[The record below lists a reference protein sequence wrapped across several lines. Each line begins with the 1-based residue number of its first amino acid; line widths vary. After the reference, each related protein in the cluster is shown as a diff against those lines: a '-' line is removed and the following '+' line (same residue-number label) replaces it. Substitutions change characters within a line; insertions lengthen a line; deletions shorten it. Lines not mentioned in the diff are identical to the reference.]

1 MMRNNFIIIFFSVF
15 FFSFFELFSQTANND
30 SYVHGVNG
38 VDLQEEPVGKRT
50 LNGDVSTNDVGFA
63 GTDVYELLVAPNGG
77 TLSCQTGGDPNNGQN
92 NKICTDGTFRFVH
105 NGGEV
110 HNNGWIYKIV
120 KDGVTYT
127 GSVTI
132 TTNSVNDAP
141 EPLPDA
147 IINLAE
153 GSVTNIDLSVNDGDD
168 DNPKAQLTWALA
180 QAQFSKG
187 TISSFDAANG
197 TLTYTAPAALIATF
211 DETMNYTLTDG
222 ALTTQSTFRV
232 QVVNTPPVPQNDE
245 YTVNVGTPL
254 VIAAPGPLANDPGTN
269 AKQMVWQNDGPDHGN
284 LACDVVGD
292 AYKDLPWFCQNGK
305 FTYTFTGNNQ
315 LTDEFTYKLF
325 DGEENSN
332 VNATVTIN
340 INHCPVGGTG
350 DVYEVIEGGTLNVA
364 TAAGV
369 GGGVILG
376 TVGDVPGTGA
386 NRGKKTAGTADSD
399 INNGDVLKA
408 VLSGAPPAHAQS
420 FTLNQNGTFTY
431 VHDGTNAVAPNHQ
444 VTFQYTLHDGP
455 VPYNANNNPSG
466 CPPQGPYTVTINIIP
481 QNDCPDCTD
490 DTYTIPEG
498 FAMNVPVGSGFIQG
512 DANDNAK
519 NYTNRKTAG
528 GPDTDEENN
537 TLSAVKTSDPTGFVP
552 GTWVFN
558 AAGDGRFTYTH
569 NMDPNV
575 GAVVNTTSFKY
586 RIGDDGADPNCPP
599 AAGEECTVT
608 IVIQNV
614 APVVDNDDFACGT
627 VNAVK
632 EGGVVNVA
640 APGVLDGDVFNN
652 PFDPKTFVITDAPD
666 FGTLLC
672 AKVGDPNEGQN
683 NFCSDGSF
691 RYTHAC
697 NPGNDAN
704 NVETIKYRINDGTD
718 NSNEATVTICIE
730 NECPVGEDDFYS
742 LLIDDGGTLNA
753 TGGGGL
759 FEGVLTLNDGNDDG
773 ADGIFVDTDPN
784 NCDNLTA
791 TYKAGNGP
799 SNGTLTCPTNVGL
812 GAPAICP
819 DGTFRYVHNAGQ
831 GVNDTFDYVLNDGE
845 CQVNVSQVTI
855 SVNACPTG
863 QADTYS
869 VNEGQFININT
880 AAGAGGGVILGTVGG
895 SKTGGAADTDPNGT
909 PLTIASAGINNRGI
923 KTAPTKGTIVCEKGG
938 DPNLGAAPSICSDG
952 TFKYT
957 HNGDEPGAGVDDF
970 FEYILTDGTCQVDVR
985 VDLNVNPQNDCPVGT
1000 ADTYEVNEGQTL
1012 DINTKAGAG
1021 GGVILGT
1028 VGGAKSAG
1036 AADSD
1041 VDSNDNTL
1049 TAALSG
1055 GGPSHGV
1062 LTCPTNVGLG
1072 TPAICTDGT
1081 FRYVHD
1087 GGAAVTD
1094 SFQYTLNDGD
1104 GCNNAGPFTVTINIT
1119 QTNDCPAGNN
1129 DTYTVN
1135 EGGTLVLDDH
1145 DGTANADPNDNGIK
1159 ANDVGD
1165 EESDKYVL
1173 GWELVSAPSNG
1184 VIQNQTANGE
1194 LQYVHNG
1201 LNTNADTFT
1210 YRYIDAGCTGGG
1222 FSPAITVT
1230 INITPIDNCP
1240 VARPDSY
1247 IDIINEGGTLVRNA
1261 AQGVIQW
1268 NTPSADDSDIEG
1280 DAFIVEIKPGS
1291 GPFRGTLTCPSQPG
1305 LGSPAICPDGSFNY
1319 THDGSENLDDQFS
1332 YYARD
1337 NVAPFCADGGPNNRT
1352 EAAVSIRVVAQND
1365 CPIAIDDAYT
1375 VNENET
1381 INADGQGVNP
1391 EGVIQKENTNLAN
1404 AKDSDAENDAFT
1416 VALKAGAAN
1425 APVNGTLSCPTNVG
1439 LGTPAI
1445 CPDGTFRYV
1454 HDGSE
1459 TISDQFTYVIT
1470 PGVACVVPGDNEG
1483 VVNITIIPQPDCPI
1497 VVNEAETV
1505 VEGGTLTG
1513 NNCAGGTPCDL
1524 SKNDDAG
1531 GGTKNYTITQQPTQG
1546 AINIDPLTGVFTY
1559 VHNGNETPGTD
1570 VVKYTTNNGQC
1581 DSNEGTLNI
1590 TITPANDPPEAL
1602 PDIYN
1607 CNEGGNININTF
1619 NTGVLNNDDDPDFT
1633 PPGNP
1638 FKDDPLKVHQVVKQ
1652 PDKYDAVAAG
1662 QAFTVN
1668 QNGTFI
1674 YFHDGSAGATDTFTY
1689 TARDDNCL
1697 ATNNCPT
1704 TTVTINIVAV
1714 NDCPIGEDDNYTVNE
1729 GELLSANGLAGNPE
1743 GVILRND
1750 GSDSGNDG
1758 VLFDFDEE
1766 NDQIIVTQVGP
1777 DPLHGIFNLFPNGTF
1792 NYTHNG
1798 TENFNGISF
1807 QYNLTDNAGCNVAA
1821 GGPYTVNI
1829 TVIPVNECPVVDDH
1843 TYGGV
1848 NEGESFTVAAP
1859 AGVSQGAVPD
1869 VDPDGDNLT
1878 AVVIANP
1885 SHGVLTCPAT
1895 LQAGICQDGAF
1906 KYQHDGSENHTDTFT
1921 YGQNDGNGCTR
1932 NGTVTINITPVND
1945 PPVANDDLTYS
1956 VNEGQTLNISD
1967 INLGVRANDSDPE
1980 QDVMDVNQ
1988 VTLDWGCGG
1997 CSGPSQANNWV
2008 ANPDGTFTYTHNG
2021 TDLVNVDEIKYQL
2034 DDNQAANNKS
2044 NIATVRINIINTPPV
2059 ANGENYTVDKCE
2071 TILAND
2077 LNGSNALIAD
2087 GVLVNDTDVD
2097 PEDQLK
2103 LTAIINTATTHGVL
2117 SCTKGGDPNNGK
2129 INNICTDGSFQYVH
2143 DGTPNPT
2150 TDSFTYFVNDGEVS
2164 TADPVTATITIINRA
2179 PVGVLDE
2186 YTILEG
2192 QTLTVTAGAL
2202 GLKDND
2208 TDANSCDNLV
2218 VTMKTPPK
2226 YHNENSNV
2234 VVNPN
2239 DPCLNNNNVNCPQ
2252 GGPFEAQT
2260 DGAFTYVHDGSETTI
2275 DSLMY
2280 RVSDGDLTAPATKAI
2295 INITP
2300 VNDPPTARN
2309 DTFYIN
2315 ECETIVI
2322 DAANGLKKNDE
2333 DPDNDISLVEV
2344 FVPATDVPTKGIL
2357 SCGFLNN
2364 TACRDGSFQY
2374 VHNGDDKPN
2383 VDSFKYRLW
2392 DGEDFSATLATVT
2405 IIINNRVPPGAQNET
2420 YSVNECKTIIVDAA
2434 SGVLANDADP
2444 DCKDVMRIIMKDLP
2458 TMGAFIPKEDG
2469 SFTYSHDCTDNPDN
2483 TFFTYFITDGEDTTT
2498 VADTAFININNVCVV
2513 GNDDLYENI
2522 LEGGKLIINADSGV
2536 LHNDNDQNPLDPVT
2550 VVPPIP
2556 LTSPQYGV
2564 LNLFANGS
2572 FDYVHDD
2579 SENFEDVFTYLVN
2592 DGECV
2597 LPDTVTVTIRITPV
2611 PDTPPVALGDTYDCI
2626 DEDSVLQTLTYLEG
2640 VLGNDYDL
2648 DEKDSVLTAVL
2659 VTLPLHGS
2667 LILNPNGTFIY
2678 NHNGSE
2684 TTADSFTYFATDGD
2698 FNTDTVTVNLCIN
2711 PVNDCPV
2718 PVADIYNINEG
2729 QTIDSSLVANDSD
2742 IEITNGITNNELVV
2756 SVLDEPKNVDGDIVG
2771 NLYWSPD
2778 GKFVYNPPRHIEAPG
2793 PEVVT
2798 FDYALSD
2805 DGFVLCDSTTTVT
2818 ITIAHINDC
2827 PVAVNDSIE
2836 FDASSPI
2843 TITKD
2848 LIVNDFDIDSDIDS
2862 TSIEI
2867 IRNPDFGEVIVNNDG
2882 TITYNFDNS
2891 PTNFDTLIYT
2901 VRDIEGCPSNQG
2913 YMFIHAKNLNPTIYE
2928 LPNYFTPNDDL
2939 FNDYFVAKY
2948 QNIKEEYIGFNVKIY
2963 DRYERIVYTNDDVST
2978 DKVWDG
2984 RNNSGQPVQSDFYY
2998 FEVTPVEYKGT
3009 KYERTKDII
3018 AGTVYL
3024 ERER

>member
-1 MMRNNFIIIFFSVF
+1 MMRNNYFIIFFPLL
-15 FFSFFELFSQTANND
+15 FFSFFELFSQTVNND

-120 KDGVTYT
+120 KGGQTYT
-127 GSVTI
+127 GNVTI
-132 TTNSVNDAP
+132 TTHSVNDAP

-168 DNPKAQLTWALA
+168 DNPKAQLTWELD
-180 QAQFSKG
+180 QAQFTKG
-187 TISSFDAANG
+187 TISSFDGANG
-197 TLTYTAPAALIATF
+197 TLTYTAPAALTSTF
-211 DETMNYTLTDG
+211 DETMDYTLTDG

-232 QVVNTPPVPQNDE
+232 QVVNTPPVPQNDQ

-254 VIAAPGPLANDPGTN
+254 VIAAPGPLSNDPGTN
-269 AKQMVWQNDGPDHGN
+269 AKKMLWQSDPPDHGT
-284 LACDVVGD
+284 LACDVGSD
-292 AYKDLPWFCQNGK
+292 AYNGLPWFCQNGK

-569 NMDPNV
+569 NMNPNV

-730 NECPVGEDDFYS
+730 NECPVAEDDFYS

-1000 ADTYEVNEGQTL
+1000 ADTYEVNEGLTL

-1028 VGGAKSAG
+1028 VGGAKSGG

-1104 GCNNAGPFTVTINIT
+1104 DCNNAGPFTVTINIT

-1201 LNTNADTFT
+1201 LNTNADSFT

-1352 EAAVSIRVVAQND
+1352 EATVSIRVVAQND

-1459 TISDQFTYVIT
+1459 TIADQFTYVIT

-1524 SKNDDAG
+1524 SKNDDDG
-1531 GGTKNYTITQQPTQG
+1531 GGTKNYTVTQQPTQG
-1546 AINIDPLTGVFTY
+1546 ALTLNANGTFTY

-1570 VVKYTTNNGQC
+1570 VVKYITNNGQC

-1590 TITPANDPPEAL
+1590 TITPANDPPVAN

-1607 CNEGGNININTF
+1607 CDEGGNININTF
-1619 NTGVLNNDDDPDFT
+1619 NTGVLTNDTDADFA

-1662 QAFTVN
+1662 QAFSVN
-1668 QNGTFI
+1668 PNGTFI

-1689 TARDDNCL
+1689 TAKDDNCL
-1697 ATNNCPT
+1697 ASNNCPT
-1704 TTVTINIVAV
+1704 TTVTINIDAV

-1729 GELLSANGLAGNPE
+1729 GQLLSANGLAGNPE

-1750 GSDSGNDG
+1750 GNDSGNDG

-1792 NYTHNG
+1792 NYTHDG
-1798 TENFNGISF
+1798 SENFNGIF
-1807 QYNLTDNAGCNVAA
+1807 FRYNLTDNAGCNVAA

-1829 TVIPVNECPVVDDH
+1829 QVIPVNECPVVDNH

-1878 AVVIANP
+1878 AVLIANP

-1945 PPVANDDLTYS
+1945 PPVANDDLTYN

-2097 PEDQLK
+2097 PQDQ
-2103 LTAIINTATTHGVL
+2103 LTAIINTATIHGVL
-2117 SCTKGGDPNNGK
+2117 SCIKGGDPNIGK

-2234 VVNPN
+2234 VANPN
-2239 DPCLNNNNVNCPQ
+2239 DPCINNQNVNCPQ

-2322 DAANGLKKNDE
+2322 DAPNGLKKNDE

-2556 LTSPQYGV
+2556 LTSPQHGV

-2684 TTADSFTYFATDGD
+2684 TTTDSFTYFATDGD

-2742 IEITNGITNNELVV
+2742 IEITNGITNNDLVV

-2843 TITKD
+2843 TIIKD
-2848 LIVNDFDIDSDIDS
+2848 LIANDFDIDSDIDS

-2901 VRDIEGCPSNQG
+2901 VRDIEGCASNQG

-2948 QNIKEEYIGFNVKIY
+2948 QNIKEEYIGFKVKIY

-2978 DKVWDG
+2978 DKIWDG
-2984 RNNSGQPVQSDFYY
+2984 KNNTGQPVQSDFYY

-3009 KYERTKDII
+3009 KYERSKDII
-3018 AGTVYL
+3018 VGTLYL
-3024 ERER
+3024 ERDR

>member
-1 MMRNNFIIIFFSVF
+1 MMRNNFFIIFFSIF
-15 FFSFFELFSQTANND
+15 FFSFFELFSQTVNND

-120 KDGVTYT
+120 KGGVTYT
-127 GSVTI
+127 GNVTI

-168 DNPKAQLTWALA
+168 DNPKAQLTWALS

-187 TISSFDAANG
+187 TISNFDAANG

-245 YTVNVGTPL
+245 YTVNVGIPL

-269 AKQMVWQNDGPDHGN
+269 AKKMLWQSDPPDHGT
-284 LACDVVGD
+284 LACDVGSD
-292 AYKDLPWFCQNGK
+292 AYNGLPWFCQNGK
-305 FTYTFTGNNQ
+305 FTYSFTGNNQ

-399 INNGDVLKA
+399 LNNGDVLKA

-466 CPPQGPYTVTINIIP
+466 CPPQGPFTVTINIIP

-519 NYTNRKTAG
+519 NYSNRKTAG

-537 TLSAVKTSDPTGFVP
+537 TLSAVKTSNPTGFVP

-614 APVVDNDDFACGT
+614 APVVDDDDFACGT

-730 NECPVGEDDFYS
+730 NECPVAEDDFYS

-773 ADGIFVDTDPN
+773 GDGIFVDTDPN

-985 VDLNVNPQNDCPVGT
+985 VDLNVNPRNDCPVGT
-1000 ADTYEVNEGQTL
+1000 ADTYEVNEGLTL

-1104 GCNNAGPFTVTINIT
+1104 DCNNAGPFTVTINIT
-1119 QTNDCPAGNN
+1119 QTNDCPAGND
-1129 DTYTVN
+1129 DTYNVN

-1222 FSPAITVT
+1222 FSPTITVT
-1230 INITPIDNCP
+1230 ININPIDNCP

-1280 DAFIVEIKPGS
+1280 HEFIVEIKPGS

-1319 THDGSENLDDQFS
+1319 SHDGSENLDDQFS

-1337 NVAPFCADGGPNNRT
+1337 NVAPFCVDGGPNNRT
-1352 EAAVSIRVVAQND
+1352 EATVSIRVKAQND

-1445 CPDGTFRYV
+1445 CPDGTFRYI

-1459 TISDQFTYVIT
+1459 TIADQFTYVIT

-1524 SKNDDAG
+1524 SKNDDDG
-1531 GGTKNYTITQQPTQG
+1531 GGTKNYTVTQQPTQG
-1546 AINIDPLTGVFTY
+1546 ALTLNANGTFTY

-1570 VVKYTTNNGQC
+1570 VVKYITNNGQC

-1590 TITPANDPPEAL
+1590 TITPANDPPVAN
-1602 PDIYN
+1602 PDVYN
-1607 CNEGGNININTF
+1607 CDEGGNININTF
-1619 NTGVLNNDDDPDFT
+1619 NTGVLNNDTDADFA

-1662 QAFTVN
+1662 QAFSVN
-1668 QNGTFI
+1668 ENGTFI

-1689 TARDDNCL
+1689 IAKDDNCL

-1704 TTVTINIVAV
+1704 TTVTINIDAV
-1714 NDCPIGEDDNYTVNE
+1714 NDCPVGEDDNYTVNE
-1729 GELLSANGLAGNPE
+1729 GELLTANGLAGNPE

-1750 GSDSGNDG
+1750 GNDSGNDG

-1777 DPLHGIFNLFPNGTF
+1777 DPLHGNFNLFPNGTF
-1792 NYTHNG
+1792 NYTHDG
-1798 TENFNGISF
+1798 SENFNGIF
-1807 QYNLTDNAGCNVAA
+1807 FRYNLTDNAGCNVPA

-1829 TVIPVNECPVVDDH
+1829 QVIPVNECPVVDDH

-1945 PPVANDDLTYS
+1945 PPVAADDLTYS
-1956 VNEGQTLNISD
+1956 VNEGQTLTIND

-1980 QDVMDVNQ
+1980 QNVMDVNQ
-1988 VTLDWGCGG
+1988 VTLDFGCGG
-1997 CSGPSQANNWV
+1997 CSGPSQATNWV
-2008 ANPDGTFTYTHNG
+2008 ANPDGTFIYTHNG
-2021 TDLVNVDEIKYQL
+2021 TDPINVDEIKYQL

-2044 NIATVRINIINTPPV
+2044 NIATIRINIQNTRPI
-2059 ANGENYTVDKCE
+2059 ANDENYTVDKCE
-2071 TILAND
+2071 TLLAND
-2077 LNGSNALIAD
+2077 DGSNPNLPNR
-2087 GVLVNDTDVD
+2087 VLVNDTDVD
-2097 PEDQLK
+2097 PQDNLIAT
-2103 LTAIINTATTHGVL
+2103 LVTGTSHGTLRCPVTTAPG
-2117 SCTKGGDPNNGK
+2117 
-2129 INNICTDGSFQYVH
+2129 ICPDGSFQYVH
-2143 DGTPNPT
+2143 DGTPAPT
-2150 TDSFTYFVNDGEVS
+2150 TDSFVYSISDGEQLALE
-2164 TADPVTATITIINRA
+2164 TATATINIINRA

-2252 GGPFEAQT
+2252 GGPFETQT

-2556 LTSPQYGV
+2556 LTSPQHGV

-2684 TTADSFTYFATDGD
+2684 TTTDSFTYYATDGD

-2742 IEITNGITNNELVV
+2742 IEITNGITNNDLVV

-2848 LIVNDFDIDSDIDS
+2848 LIANDFDIDSDIDS

-2901 VRDIEGCPSNQG
+2901 VRDIEGCASNQG

-2948 QNIKEEYIGFNVKIY
+2948 QNIKEEYIGFKVKIY

-2978 DKVWDG
+2978 DKIWDG
-2984 RNNSGQPVQSDFYY
+2984 KNNTGQPVQSDFYY

-3009 KYERTKDII
+3009 KYERSKDII
-3018 AGTVYL
+3018 AGTLYL
-3024 ERER
+3024 ERDR

>member
-1 MMRNNFIIIFFSVF
+1 MMRNNFIIIFFSIF
-15 FFSFFELFSQTANND
+15 FFSFFELFSQTVNND

-120 KDGVTYT
+120 KGGVTYT
-127 GSVTI
+127 GNVTI

-168 DNPKAQLTWALA
+168 DNPKAQLTWALS

-197 TLTYTAPAALIATF
+197 TLTFTAPAALTETF

-222 ALTTQSTFRV
+222 ALTTTSTFRV
-232 QVVNTPPVPQNDE
+232 QVVNSPPVPVDDE

-269 AKQMVWQNDGPDHGN
+269 AKKMLWQSDAPDHGT
-284 LACDVVGD
+284 LACDVGGD
-292 AYKDLPWFCQNGK
+292 AYNGLAWFCQNGK

-332 VNATVTIN
+332 VNATVTIK

-408 VLSGAPPAHAQS
+408 VLSGAPPAHAAS

-431 VHDGTNAVAPNHQ
+431 VHDGTNAAAPNHQ
-444 VTFQYTLHDGP
+444 VTFKYTLHDGP

-569 NMDPNV
+569 NMNPNV

-652 PFDPKTFVITDAPD
+652 PFDPKNFVITDAPD

-691 RYTHAC
+691 RYTHTC

-773 ADGIFVDTDPN
+773 SDGILVDTDPN

-799 SNGTLTCPTNVGL
+799 NNGTLTCPTNVGL

-819 DGTFRYVHNAGQ
+819 DGTFRYVHNAGS

-909 PLTIASAGINNRGI
+909 PLIIAAAGINNRGI
-923 KTAPTKGTIVCEKGG
+923 KTAPTKGTIICEKGG
-938 DPNLGAAPSICSDG
+938 DPNQGAAPSICSDG

-1012 DINTKAGAG
+1012 NINTKAGAG

-1094 SFQYTLNDGD
+1094 SFQYTLNDGN

-1240 VARPDSY
+1240 VARPDEY

-1337 NVAPFCADGGPNNRT
+1337 NVAPFCVDGGPNNRT
-1352 EAAVSIRVVAQND
+1352 EATVSIRVKAQND

-1425 APVNGTLSCPTNVG
+1425 APVNGTLSCPTNAG

-1459 TISDQFTYVIT
+1459 TIADQFTYVIT

-1524 SKNDDAG
+1524 SKNDDDG
-1531 GGTKNYTITQQPTQG
+1531 GGTKNYTVTQQPTQG
-1546 AINIDPLTGVFTY
+1546 ALTLNANGTFTY

-1570 VVKYTTNNGQC
+1570 VVKYITNNGQC

-1590 TITPANDPPEAL
+1590 TITPANDPPVAN
-1602 PDIYN
+1602 PDVYN

-1619 NTGVLNNDDDPDFT
+1619 NTGVLNNDTDADFA

-1652 PDKYDAVAAG
+1652 PDNYDAVAAG

-1704 TTVTINIVAV
+1704 TTVTINIVSV

-1792 NYTHNG
+1792 NYTHDG
-1798 TENFNGISF
+1798 TENFNGIF
-1807 QYNLTDNAGCNVAA
+1807 FRYNLTDNAGCNVAA

-1829 TVIPVNECPVVDDH
+1829 QVIPVNECPIVDDH

-1921 YGQNDGNGCTR
+1921 YGQNDGNGCIR

-1945 PPVANDDLTYS
+1945 PPVAADDLTYS

-2087 GVLVNDTDVD
+2087 GVLVNDTDID
-2097 PEDQLK
+2097 PQDQ
-2103 LTAIINTATTHGVL
+2103 LTAIINTATAHGVL

-2143 DGTPNPT
+2143 NGTPNPT

-2239 DPCLNNNNVNCPQ
+2239 DPCLNNNVNCNT

-2364 TACRDGSFQY
+2364 TACRDGSFKY

-2392 DGEDFSATLATVT
+2392 DGEDFSTTLATVT

-2434 SGVLANDADP
+2434 TGVLANDSDP

-2536 LHNDNDQNPLDPVT
+2536 LHNDNDQNQLDPVT

-2556 LTSPQYGV
+2556 LTSPQHGV

-2684 TTADSFTYFATDGD
+2684 TTADSFTYYATDGD

-2729 QTIDSSLVANDSD
+2729 QTIDSSLVVNDSD
-2742 IEITNGITNNELVV
+2742 IEIANGITNNDLVV

-2848 LIVNDFDIDSDIDS
+2848 LIANDFDIDSDIDS

-2901 VRDIEGCPSNQG
+2901 VRDIEGCASNQG

-2948 QNIKEEYIGFNVKIY
+2948 QNIKEEYIGFKVKIY
-2963 DRYERIVYTNDDVST
+2963 DRYERIIYTNDDVST
-2978 DKVWDG
+2978 DKIWDG
-2984 RNNSGQPVQSDFYY
+2984 KNNAGQPVQSDFYY

-3009 KYERTKDII
+3009 KYERSKDII
-3018 AGTVYL
+3018 VGTLYL
-3024 ERER
+3024 ERDR

>member
-1 MMRNNFIIIFFSVF
+1 MMRNNYFIIFFSLL
-15 FFSFFELFSQTANND
+15 FFSFFELFSQTVNND

-120 KDGVTYT
+120 KGGQTYT
-127 GSVTI
+127 GNVTI
-132 TTNSVNDAP
+132 TTHSVNDAP

-168 DNPKAQLTWALA
+168 DNPKAQLTWELD
-180 QAQFSKG
+180 QAQFTKG
-187 TISSFDAANG
+187 TISSFDGANG
-197 TLTYTAPAALIATF
+197 TLTYTAPAALTSTF
-211 DETMNYTLTDG
+211 DETMDYTLTDG

-232 QVVNTPPVPQNDE
+232 QVVNTPPVPQNDQ

-254 VIAAPGPLANDPGTN
+254 VIAAPGPLSNDPGTN
-269 AKQMVWQNDGPDHGN
+269 AKKMLWQSDPPDHGT
-284 LACDVVGD
+284 LACDVGSD
-292 AYKDLPWFCQNGK
+292 AYNGLPWFCQNGK

-408 VLSGAPPAHAQS
+408 VLSGGPPAHAQS

-569 NMDPNV
+569 NMNPNV

-730 NECPVGEDDFYS
+730 NECPVAEDDFYS

-773 ADGIFVDTDPN
+773 GDGIFVDTDPN

-831 GVNDTFDYVLNDGE
+831 GVNDTFDYILNDGE

-1028 VGGAKSAG
+1028 VGGAKSGG

-1104 GCNNAGPFTVTINIT
+1104 NCNNAGPFTVTINIT

-1750 GSDSGNDG
+1750 GNDSGNDG

-1777 DPLHGIFNLFPNGTF
+1777 DPLHGNFNLFPNGTF
-1792 NYTHNG
+1792 NYTHDG
-1798 TENFNGISF
+1798 SENFNGIF
-1807 QYNLTDNAGCNVAA
+1807 FRYNLTDNAGCNVAA

-1829 TVIPVNECPVVDDH
+1829 QVIPVNECPVVDDH

-1956 VNEGQTLNISD
+1956 VNEGQTLTIND

-1980 QDVMDVNQ
+1980 QNVMDVNQ
-1988 VTLDWGCGG
+1988 VTLDFGCGG
-1997 CSGPSQANNWV
+1997 CTGPSQATNWV
-2008 ANPDGTFTYTHNG
+2008 ANPDGTFIYTHNG
-2021 TDLVNVDEIKYQL
+2021 TDPINVDEIKYQL

-2044 NIATVRINIINTPPV
+2044 NIATIRINIQNTRPI
-2059 ANGENYTVDKCE
+2059 ANDENYTVDKCE
-2071 TILAND
+2071 TLLAND
-2077 LNGSNALIAD
+2077 DGSNPNLPNR
-2087 GVLVNDTDVD
+2087 VLVNDTDVD
-2097 PEDQLK
+2097 PQDNLIAT
-2103 LTAIINTATTHGVL
+2103 LITGTSHGTLRCPVTTALG
-2117 SCTKGGDPNNGK
+2117 
-2129 INNICTDGSFQYVH
+2129 ICPDGSFQYVH
-2143 DGTPNPT
+2143 DGTPAPT
-2150 TDSFTYFVNDGEVS
+2150 TDSFVYSVSDGEQLALE
-2164 TADPVTATITIINRA
+2164 TATATITIINRA

-2383 VDSFKYRLW
+2383 VDTFKYRLW

-2444 DCKDVMRIIMKDLP
+2444 DCKDVMKIIMKDLP

-2611 PDTPPVALGDTYDCI
+2611 PDTPPVALGDNYDCI

-2729 QTIDSSLVANDSD
+2729 ETIDSSLVANDSD
-2742 IEITNGITNNELVV
+2742 IEITNGITNNDLVV

-2848 LIVNDFDIDSDIDS
+2848 LIANDFDIDSDIDS

-2901 VRDIEGCPSNQG
+2901 VRDIEGCASNQG

-2948 QNIKEEYIGFNVKIY
+2948 QNIKEEYIGFKVKIY
-2963 DRYERIVYTNDDVST
+2963 DRYERIVYTNDDIST
-2978 DKVWDG
+2978 DKIWDG
-2984 RNNSGQPVQSDFYY
+2984 KNNTGQPVQSDFYY

-3009 KYERTKDII
+3009 KYERSKDII
-3018 AGTVYL
+3018 VGTLYL
-3024 ERER
+3024 ERDR

>member
-1 MMRNNFIIIFFSVF
+1 MMRNNFIIIFFSIF
-15 FFSFFELFSQTANND
+15 FFSFFELFSQTVNND

-120 KDGVTYT
+120 KGGVTYT
-127 GSVTI
+127 GNVTI

-168 DNPKAQLTWALA
+168 DNPKAQLTWALS

-197 TLTYTAPAALIATF
+197 TLTFTAPAALTETF

-222 ALTTQSTFRV
+222 ALTTTSTFRV
-232 QVVNTPPVPQNDE
+232 QVVNSPPVPVDDE

-269 AKQMVWQNDGPDHGN
+269 AKKMLWQSDAPDHGT
-284 LACDVVGD
+284 LACDVGGD
-292 AYKDLPWFCQNGK
+292 AYNGLAWFCQNGK

-332 VNATVTIN
+332 VNATVTIK

-364 TAAGV
+364 TAAGA

-569 NMDPNV
+569 NMNPNV

-652 PFDPKTFVITDAPD
+652 PFDPKNFVITDAPD

-691 RYTHAC
+691 RYTHTC

-773 ADGIFVDTDPN
+773 SDGILVDTDPN

-799 SNGTLTCPTNVGL
+799 NNGTLTCPTNVGL

-819 DGTFRYVHNAGQ
+819 DGTFRYVHNAGS

-909 PLTIASAGINNRGI
+909 PLIIAAAGINNRGI
-923 KTAPTKGTIVCEKGG
+923 KTAPTKGTIICEKGG
-938 DPNLGAAPSICSDG
+938 DPNQGAAPSICSDG

-1012 DINTKAGAG
+1012 NINTKAGAG

-1094 SFQYTLNDGD
+1094 SFQYTLNDGN

-1240 VARPDSY
+1240 VARPDEY

-1337 NVAPFCADGGPNNRT
+1337 NVAPFCVDGGPNNRT
-1352 EAAVSIRVVAQND
+1352 EATVSIRVKAQND

-1425 APVNGTLSCPTNVG
+1425 APVNGTLSCPTNAG

-1459 TISDQFTYVIT
+1459 TIADQFTYVIT

-1524 SKNDDAG
+1524 SKNDDDG
-1531 GGTKNYTITQQPTQG
+1531 GGTKNYTVTQQPTQG
-1546 AINIDPLTGVFTY
+1546 ALTLNANGTFTY

-1570 VVKYTTNNGQC
+1570 VVKYITNNGQC

-1590 TITPANDPPEAL
+1590 TITPANDPPVAN
-1602 PDIYN
+1602 PDVYN

-1619 NTGVLNNDDDPDFT
+1619 NTGVLNNDTDADFA

-1652 PDKYDAVAAG
+1652 PDNYDAVAAG

-1704 TTVTINIVAV
+1704 TTVTINIVSV

-1777 DPLHGIFNLFPNGTF
+1777 DPLHGNFNLFPNGTF
-1792 NYTHNG
+1792 NYTHDG
-1798 TENFNGISF
+1798 TENFNGIF
-1807 QYNLTDNAGCNVAA
+1807 FRYNLTDNAGCNVAA

-1829 TVIPVNECPVVDDH
+1829 QVIPVNECPIVDDH

-1945 PPVANDDLTYS
+1945 PPVAADDLTYS

-2087 GVLVNDTDVD
+2087 GVLVNDTDID
-2097 PEDQLK
+2097 PQDQ
-2103 LTAIINTATTHGVL
+2103 LTAIINTATAHGVL

-2143 DGTPNPT
+2143 NGTPNPT

-2239 DPCLNNNNVNCPQ
+2239 DPCLNNNVNCNT

-2364 TACRDGSFQY
+2364 TACRDGSFKY

-2392 DGEDFSATLATVT
+2392 DGEDFSTTLATVT

-2434 SGVLANDADP
+2434 TGVLANDADP

-2536 LHNDNDQNPLDPVT
+2536 LHNDNDQNQLDPVT

-2556 LTSPQYGV
+2556 LTSPQHGV

-2684 TTADSFTYFATDGD
+2684 TTADSFTYYATDGD

-2729 QTIDSSLVANDSD
+2729 QTIDSSLVVNDSD
-2742 IEITNGITNNELVV
+2742 IEIANGITNNDLVV

-2848 LIVNDFDIDSDIDS
+2848 LIANDFDIDSDIDS

-2901 VRDIEGCPSNQG
+2901 VRDIEGCASNQG

-2948 QNIKEEYIGFNVKIY
+2948 QNIKEEYIGFKVKIY
-2963 DRYERIVYTNDDVST
+2963 DRYERIIYTNDDVST
-2978 DKVWDG
+2978 DKIWDG
-2984 RNNSGQPVQSDFYY
+2984 KNNAGQPVQSDFYY

-3009 KYERTKDII
+3009 KYERSKDII
-3018 AGTVYL
+3018 VGTLYL
-3024 ERER
+3024 ERDR

>member
-1 MMRNNFIIIFFSVF
+1 MMRNNFIIILFSVF

-120 KDGVTYT
+120 KGGVTFT

-180 QAQFSKG
+180 QAQFTKG

-197 TLTYTAPAALIATF
+197 TLTYTAPAALTSTF

-245 YTVNVGTPL
+245 YTLNVGTPL
-254 VIAAPGPLANDPGTN
+254 VIAAPGPLSNDPGTN
-269 AKQMVWQNDGPDHGN
+269 AKKMVWQNDGPDHGT
-284 LACDVVGD
+284 LACDVGSD
-292 AYKDLPWFCQNGK
+292 AYNGLPWFCQNGK

-466 CPPQGPYTVTINIIP
+466 CPPQGPYTVTINIIA
-481 QNDCPDCTD
+481 QNDCPDCTN

-512 DANDNAK
+512 DQADNAK
-519 NYTNRKTAG
+519 NYGGRKTVG

-575 GAVVNTTSFKY
+575 GAVVSSTTFKY

-608 IVIQNV
+608 IIIQNV
-614 APVVDNDDFACGT
+614 APVVSNDDIPCNDADA
-627 VNAVK
+627 VN
-632 EGGVVNVA
+632 EGGETIVRGNVVNGIDSEGILA
-640 APGVLDGDVFNN
+640 NDVFNN
-652 PFDPKTFVITDAPD
+652 PNDPKNISVTDAPD
-666 FGTLLC
+666 FGTLICDLN
-672 AKVGDPNEGQN
+672 GDPNFGQA
-683 NFCSDGSF
+683 NFCSDGS
-691 RYTHAC
+691 YKYIHNCTPA
-697 NPGNDAN
+697 NDAN
-704 NVETIKYRINDGTD
+704 NVETIKYKINDGTAD
-718 NSNEATVTICIE
+718 SNEGTLTICI
-730 NECPVGEDDFYS
+730 NNICPTKETDNYL
-742 LLIDDGGTLNA
+742 LLIDDGGTLDANGQ
-753 TGGGGL
+753 GGNPN
-759 FEGVLTLNDGNDDG
+759 GVLTRNDGIDDGND
-773 ADGIFVDTDPN
+773 GILVDTDPD

-791 TYKAGNGP
+791 AIKTLPVGGTISCRTAGDPKLNQA
-799 SNGTLTCPTNVGL
+799 NE
-812 GAPAICP
+812 ICT
-819 DGTFRYVHNAGQ
+819 DGTFRYDDNVGGAA
-831 GVNDTFDYVLNDGE
+831 TAFFEYTLSDGE
-845 CQVNVSQVTI
+845 CTVDDIRVNL
-855 SVNACPTG
+855 SVNQCPVG
-863 QADTYS
+863 AADTYS

-909 PLTIASAGINNRGI
+909 PLTVASAGINNRGI

-938 DPNLGAAPSICSDG
+938 DPNLGAAPSICTDG

-957 HNGDEPGAGVDDF
+957 HLGDEPGVGVDDF
-970 FEYILTDGTCQVDVR
+970 FEYILTDGVCQVDVR
-985 VDLNVNPQNDCPVGT
+985 VDLNVNPQNDCPIGT
-1000 ADTYEVNEGQTL
+1000 ADTYEVNEGQT
-1012 DINTKAGAG
+1012 ININSKGGAG

-1028 VGGAKSAG
+1028 VGGAKSVAG
-1036 AADSD
+1036 VDSD
-1041 VDSNDNTL
+1041 VDSDDNNL
-1049 TAALSG
+1049 TVTKASDPSNHVGAFVLNANG
-1055 GGPSHGV
+1055 TFIYTHDGGPS
-1062 LTCPTNVGLG
+1062 TS
-1072 TPAICTDGT
+1072 
-1081 FRYVHD
+1081 
-1087 GGAAVTD
+1087 D
-1094 SFQYTLNDGD
+1094 SFQYTINDQD
-1104 GCNNAGPFTVTINIT
+1104 GCAASAPVTVTINIT
-1119 QTNDCPAGNN
+1119 QTNDCPVGNA

-1159 ANDVGD
+1159 ANDTGD

-1210 YRYIDAGCTGGG
+1210 YRYIDAGCVGGG

-1240 VARPDSY
+1240 VARPDEY
-1247 IDIINEGGTLVRNA
+1247 IDIINEGGTLTRNA

-1268 NTPSADDSDIEG
+1268 TTPSAVDSDIEG

-1291 GPFRGTLTCPSQPG
+1291 GPFNATSLTCPSSPG
-1305 LGSPAICPDGSFNY
+1305 LGSPAICPDGSFTYVHNG
-1319 THDGSENLDDQFS
+1319 TDNLNDQFS

-1352 EAAVSIRVVAQND
+1352 ETTVSIRVLAQND
-1365 CPIAIDDAYT
+1365 CPVAIDDAYT

-1381 INADGQGVNP
+1381 ILADGQGLNP
-1391 EGVIQKENTNLAN
+1391 KGVIDKQNINFGN
-1404 AKDSDAENDAFT
+1404 AIDSDSEGDAFT
-1416 VALKAGAAN
+1416 VALKPASG
-1425 APVNGTLSCPTNVG
+1425 PTNATSLTCPSNPG
-1439 LGTPAI
+1439 LGNPAI
-1445 CPDGTFRYV
+1445 CPDGTFQYV
-1454 HDGSE
+1454 HNGSE
-1459 TISDQFTYVIT
+1459 TIADQFTYVIT
-1470 PGVACVVPGDNEG
+1470 PGVACVQGGDLEG

-1497 VVNEAETV
+1497 VVNEGETV
-1505 VEGGTLTG
+1505 VEGGTLSG
-1513 NNCAGGTPCDL
+1513 NACAGGTACDL
-1524 SKNDDAG
+1524 SKNDDDG
-1531 GGTKNYTITQQPTQG
+1531 GGTKSYTVTQQPTQG
-1546 AINIDPLTGVFTY
+1546 AFTLNANGTFTY

-1570 VVKYTTNNGQC
+1570 VVKYITNNGQC
-1581 DSNEGTLNI
+1581 DSNEGTLTI
-1590 TITPANDPPEAL
+1590 TITPANDPPVAL
-1602 PDIYN
+1602 PDVYN

-1619 NTGVLNNDDDPDFT
+1619 NTGVLKNDTDADFT
-1633 PPGNP
+1633 PPNNP
-1638 FKDDPLKVHQVVKQ
+1638 FKDDPLTVHQVVKQ
-1652 PDKYDAVAAG
+1652 PDKYDAASAG

-1668 QNGTFI
+1668 ANGTFI

-1689 TARDDNCL
+1689 TAKDSNCL

-1704 TTVTINIVAV
+1704 TTVTITIAGV
-1714 NDCPIGEDDNYTVNE
+1714 NDCPVGEDDNYQVNE
-1729 GELLSANGLAGNPE
+1729 GELLTADGNAGNPE

-1750 GSDSGNDG
+1750 GNDSGNDG

-1792 NYTHNG
+1792 NYTHDG
-1798 TENFNGISF
+1798 TENFNGIF
-1807 QYNLTDNAGCNVAA
+1807 FRYNLTDNAGCNVAA

-1829 TVIPVNECPVVDDH
+1829 QVIPVNECPIVDDH
-1843 TYGGV
+1843 TYAGV
-1848 NEGESFTVAAP
+1848 NEGESFTVAAL

-1869 VDPDGDNLT
+1869 IDPDGDNLT
-1878 AVVIANP
+1878 ASVTVNP
-1885 SHGVLTCPAT
+1885 SHGTLTCPAT
-1895 LQAGICQDGAF
+1895 SQTGICQDGAF
-1906 KYQHDGSENHTDTFT
+1906 KYQHDGTENHTDTFT
-1921 YGQNDGNGCTR
+1921 YAQNDGNGCQRT
-1932 NGTVTINITPVND
+1932 GTVTINITPVND
-1945 PPVANDDLTYS
+1945 PPIAVDDLTYN
-1956 VNEGQTLNISD
+1956 VNEGQTLTIND

-1980 QDVMDVNQ
+1980 QNAMDVNE
-1988 VTLDWGCGG
+1988 VTLDYGCVG
-1997 CSGPSQANNWV
+1997 CTGPTQATNWV
-2008 ANPDGTFTYTHNG
+2008 TNPDGTFIYVHNG

-2034 DDNQAANNKS
+2034 DDNQPANNKS
-2044 NIATVRINIINTPPV
+2044 NIATIRINIQNTRPI
-2059 ANGENYTVDKCE
+2059 ANGENYTIDKCE
-2071 TILAND
+2071 SMLAND
-2077 LNGSNALIAD
+2077 DGSNVNIPNT
-2087 GVLVNDTDVD
+2087 VLVNDTDVD
-2097 PEDQLK
+2097 PQDQLE
-2103 LTAIINTATTHGVL
+2103 ATLVTGTSHGVL
-2117 SCTKGGDPNNGK
+2117 SCTTNGDPNKDK
-2129 INNICTDGSFQYVH
+2129 INNICTDGSFQYQH
-2143 DGTPNPT
+2143 DGTSAPT
-2150 TDSFTYFVNDGEVS
+2150 TDSFVYSVSDGEQLALE
-2164 TADPVTATITIINRA
+2164 TATATITIVNRA

-2208 TDANSCDNLV
+2208 TDANSCDNLT
-2218 VTMKTPPK
+2218 VTMKTAPK

-2239 DPCLNNNNVNCPQ
+2239 DPCLNNNNNIICVQ

-2280 RVSDGDLTAPATKAI
+2280 RVSDGTVEAPATKAI

-2322 DAANGLKKNDE
+2322 AAADGLKKNDE

-2344 FVPATDVPTKGIL
+2344 FVPATDIPTKGIL

-2383 VDSFKYRLW
+2383 VDTFKYRLW
-2392 DGEDFSATLATVT
+2392 DGEDFSLTFATVT
-2405 IIINNRVPPGAQNET
+2405 IIINNRPPPGAQNET

-2444 DCKDVMRIIMKDLP
+2444 DCKDVMKIIMKDLP
-2458 TMGAFIPKEDG
+2458 TMGAFIPNENG

-2522 LEGGKLIINADSGV
+2522 LEGGKLIINADSGL
-2536 LHNDNDQNPLDPVT
+2536 LHNDNDQNLLDPVT

-2556 LTSPQYGV
+2556 FTSPQYGV
-2564 LNLFANGS
+2564 LNLFADGS

-2597 LPDTVTVTIRITPV
+2597 FPDTVTVTIRITPV
-2611 PDTPPVALGDTYDCI
+2611 PDTPPVALGDTYPCI

-2648 DEKDSVLTAVL
+2648 DEKDSVLSAVV

-2684 TTADSFTYFATDGD
+2684 TTTDSFTYFATDGD

-2718 PVADIYNINEG
+2718 PVADIFNINEG
-2729 QTIDSSLVANDSD
+2729 QTIDSSFIANDTD
-2742 IEITNGITNNELVV
+2742 IEIANGITNNDLVV
-2756 SVLDEPKNVDGDIVG
+2756 SVLDEPKNADGDIIG
-2771 NLYWSPD
+2771 NLYWSTD
-2778 GKFVYNPPRHIEAPG
+2778 GKFIYNPPRHIEAPG
-2793 PEVVT
+2793 PEVLT
-2798 FDYALSD
+2798 FEYVLSD
-2805 DGFVLCDSTTTVT
+2805 DGFVSCDSSTTVT

-2848 LIVNDFDIDSDIDS
+2848 LIANDFDIDSDIDS

-2867 IRNPDFGEVIVNNDG
+2867 TRNPDFGEVIVNNDG

-2901 VRDIEGCPSNQG
+2901 VRDVEGCPSNLG
-2913 YMFIHAKNLNPTIYE
+2913 YLFIHAKNLNPTIYE
-2928 LPNYFTPNDDL
+2928 LPNYFTPNNDL

-2948 QNIKEEYIGFNVKIY
+2948 QNIREEYIGFTVKIY
-2963 DRYERIVYTNDDVST
+2963 DRYERIVYTNNDVST
-2978 DKVWDG
+2978 DQVWDG
-2984 RNNSGQPVQSDFYY
+2984 KNNSGQPVQSDFYY

-3009 KYERTKDII
+3009 KYERSKDII

-3024 ERER
+3024 ERDR

>member
-1 MMRNNFIIIFFSVF
+1 MMRNNFIIIFFSIF
-15 FFSFFELFSQTANND
+15 FFSFFELFSQTVNND

-120 KDGVTYT
+120 KGGVTYT
-127 GSVTI
+127 GNVTI

-168 DNPKAQLTWALA
+168 DNPKAQLTWALS

-197 TLTYTAPAALIATF
+197 TLTFTAPAALTETF

-222 ALTTQSTFRV
+222 ALTTTSTFRV
-232 QVVNTPPVPQNDE
+232 QVVNSPPVPVDDE

-269 AKQMVWQNDGPDHGN
+269 AKKMLWQSDAPDHGT
-284 LACDVVGD
+284 LACDVGGD
-292 AYKDLPWFCQNGK
+292 AYNGLAWFCQNGK

-332 VNATVTIN
+332 VNATVTIK

-408 VLSGAPPAHAQS
+408 VLSGAPPAHAAS

-431 VHDGTNAVAPNHQ
+431 VHDGTNAAAPNHQ

-569 NMDPNV
+569 NMNPNV

-652 PFDPKTFVITDAPD
+652 PFDPKNFVITDAPD

-691 RYTHAC
+691 RYTHTC

-773 ADGIFVDTDPN
+773 SDGILVDTDPN

-799 SNGTLTCPTNVGL
+799 NNGTLTCPTNVGL

-819 DGTFRYVHNAGQ
+819 DGTFRYVHNAGS

-909 PLTIASAGINNRGI
+909 PLIIAAAGINNRGI
-923 KTAPTKGTIVCEKGG
+923 KTAPTKGTIICEKGG
-938 DPNLGAAPSICSDG
+938 DPNQGAAPSICSDG

-1012 DINTKAGAG
+1012 NINTKAGAG

-1094 SFQYTLNDGD
+1094 SFQYTLNDGN

-1240 VARPDSY
+1240 VARPDEY

-1337 NVAPFCADGGPNNRT
+1337 NVAPFCVDGGPNNRT
-1352 EAAVSIRVVAQND
+1352 EATVSIRVKAQND

-1425 APVNGTLSCPTNVG
+1425 APVNGTLSCPTNAG

-1459 TISDQFTYVIT
+1459 TIADQFTYVIT

-1524 SKNDDAG
+1524 SKNDDDG
-1531 GGTKNYTITQQPTQG
+1531 GGTKNYTVTQQPTQG
-1546 AINIDPLTGVFTY
+1546 ALTLNANGTFTY

-1570 VVKYTTNNGQC
+1570 VVKYITNNGQC

-1590 TITPANDPPEAL
+1590 TITPANDPPVAN
-1602 PDIYN
+1602 PDVYN

-1619 NTGVLNNDDDPDFT
+1619 NTGVLNNDTDADFA

-1652 PDKYDAVAAG
+1652 PDNYDAVAAG

-1704 TTVTINIVAV
+1704 TTVTINIVSV

-1792 NYTHNG
+1792 NYTHDG
-1798 TENFNGISF
+1798 TENFNGIF
-1807 QYNLTDNAGCNVAA
+1807 FRYNLTDNAGCNVAA

-1829 TVIPVNECPVVDDH
+1829 QVIPVNECPIVDDH

-1945 PPVANDDLTYS
+1945 PPVAADDLTYS

-2087 GVLVNDTDVD
+2087 GVLVNDTDID
-2097 PEDQLK
+2097 PQDQ
-2103 LTAIINTATTHGVL
+2103 LTAIINTATAHGVL

-2143 DGTPNPT
+2143 NGTPNPT

-2239 DPCLNNNNVNCPQ
+2239 DPCLNNNVNCNT

-2364 TACRDGSFQY
+2364 TACRDGSFKY

-2392 DGEDFSATLATVT
+2392 DGEDFSTTLATVT

-2434 SGVLANDADP
+2434 TGVLANDSDP

-2536 LHNDNDQNPLDPVT
+2536 LHNDNDQNQLDPVT

-2556 LTSPQYGV
+2556 LTSPQHGV

-2684 TTADSFTYFATDGD
+2684 TTADSFTYYATDGD

-2729 QTIDSSLVANDSD
+2729 QTIDSSLVVNDSD
-2742 IEITNGITNNELVV
+2742 IEIANGITNNDLVV

-2848 LIVNDFDIDSDIDS
+2848 LIANDFDIDSDIDS

-2901 VRDIEGCPSNQG
+2901 VRDIEGCASNQG

-2948 QNIKEEYIGFNVKIY
+2948 QNIKEEYIGFKVKIY
-2963 DRYERIVYTNDDVST
+2963 DRYERIIYTNDDVST
-2978 DKVWDG
+2978 DKIWDG
-2984 RNNSGQPVQSDFYY
+2984 KNNAGQPVQSDFYY

-3009 KYERTKDII
+3009 KYERSKDII
-3018 AGTVYL
+3018 VGTLYL
-3024 ERER
+3024 ERDR